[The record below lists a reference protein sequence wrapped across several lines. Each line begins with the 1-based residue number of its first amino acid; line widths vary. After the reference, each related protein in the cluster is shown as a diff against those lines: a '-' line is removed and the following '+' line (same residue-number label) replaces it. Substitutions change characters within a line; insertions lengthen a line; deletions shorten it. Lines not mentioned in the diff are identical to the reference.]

1 MKWGVSLG
9 LVGGGRALSAVR
21 LESSWTGPVTAS
33 DEVPGQEAVG
43 KCVLYAFRWRT
54 KASRHLTTAPP
65 TSGCKFSY
73 STVGSGTHSVP
84 VLGPDLPGQGTQ
96 KEFFSAGESPCLGKP
111 DSSASMGSAAL
122 SVRPGTPGSACRVPA
137 QLIFKE
143 FK

>member
-21 LESSWTGPVTAS
+21 LESSCAGPVMAS
-33 DEVPGQEAVG
+33 DEVQGRRLPASV
-43 KCVLYAFRWRT
+43 YASRWRT

-73 STVGSGTHSVP
+73 STVGSGTHSVS
-84 VLGPDLPGQGTQ
+84 VLGPDLPGQGTR
-96 KEFFSAGESPCLGKP
+96 KEFFSAGESACLGKP

-122 SVRPGTPGSACRVPA
+122 SVRPGKPGNACRVPA